1 MMLEKIKA
9 PSDIKKLNS
18 GEKIQL
24 AEDIRTRLVEVVLKN
39 GGHLASNLGVTE
51 LTIGL
56 YSVVDPFE
64 DKVIWDVGHQA
75 YVHKI
80 LTGRNQQFDTLR
92 QFGGMSGFPK
102 KNESDA
108 DCFETGHSS
117 TSVSAAVGM
126 ARARDIQGQ
135 TYKVV
140 AVIGDGAFTNGMVYE
155 ALNDAGTMKG
165 SVVFVLND
173 NGMSIARNVGGMSKY
188 LGKIRSGKTYV
199 KAKKNIKSG
208 LGRIPLIGSPIVRG
222 IQKVKTAF
230 RTLTIPGEWFE
241 ELGIKYIGPIDGHSI
256 EAVEKALKQAFY
268 LNCPVVI
275 HAITHK
281 GHGYADAEDNPSRFH
296 GVSPAEASSV
306 KQQGY
311 SAVMAE
317 ELCKMA
323 EKDDKI
329 TAITAAMPSGTG
341 LENFGNIFPERFF
354 DVGIAEEHAITMAA
368 GMAAAGL
375 RPYVAIYS
383 TFMQRAY
390 DQLLHDC
397 ALQKL
402 PVVITLD
409 RAGISG
415 RDGRTHHGIYDLSFL
430 NSIPDI
436 SVCAPCCS
444 EELKQMLRISR
455 ENKTGPFVIR
465 YPAKDNS
472 DGIVTITENNIVK
485 YGKGA
490 VVYESEKDKNKKN
503 VLLISLGQITGN
515 CIKAAEALHDMCN
528 VMVFHGRFL
537 KPLDEDGILDC
548 INKLKP
554 DVIVT
559 AEDGVKEGGF
569 GVSIATILQ
578 RHKISCGFD
587 IISAPSKPV
596 EHGSI
601 EELCEE
607 AGMDSVGIM
616 KVVLRLL

>member
-1 MMLEKIKA
+1 MLEKITS
-9 PSDIKKLNS
+9 PSDIKKLS
-18 GEKIQL
+18 HEDKLKL
-24 AEDIRTRLVEVVLKN
+24 AEDIRARLVDVVLKN

-51 LTIGL
+51 LTVGL
-56 YSVVDPFE
+56 YSVVDPFK

-75 YVHKI
+75 YVHKL
-80 LTGRNQQFDTLR
+80 LTGRNEQFDTLR
-92 QFGGMSGFPK
+92 QFGGISGFPK
-102 KNESDA
+102 RGESDA

-126 ARARDIQGQ
+126 ARARDIQGEK
-135 TYKVV
+135 YKVV

-165 SVVFVLND
+165 SVVFILND

-188 LGKIRSGKTYV
+188 LGKIRSGKSYI

-208 LGRIPLIGSPIVRG
+208 LGKIPLIGSPIVKG

-230 RTLTIPGEWFE
+230 RTLTIAGEWFE
-241 ELGIKYIGPIDGHSI
+241 ELGIKYIGPIDGHNI
-256 EAVEKALKQAFY
+256 ETIEKTLNQAFY
-268 LNCPVVI
+268 LDCPVLI

-281 GHGYADAEDNPSRFH
+281 GHGYTQAEDDPSAFH
-296 GVSPAEASSV
+296 GVAPKEKSIIKNPAYSS
-306 KQQGY
+306 Y
-311 SAVMAE
+311 MAE

-323 EKDDKI
+323 EKDEKI
-329 TAITAAMPSGTG
+329 VAITAAMPSGTG
-341 LENFGNIFPERFF
+341 LGKFAKIYPERFF

-415 RDGRTHHGIYDLSFL
+415 RDGSTHHGVYDLAYL
-430 NSIPDI
+430 NSVPDI
-436 SVCAPCCS
+436 TVCAPCCMS
-444 EELKQMLRISR
+444 ELSQMLKISR
-455 ENKTGPFVIR
+455 ENNEGPFVIR
-465 YPAKDNS
+465 YPAKDNFDS
-472 DGIVTITENNIVK
+472 DLYKIDNYPVE

-490 VVYESEKDKNKKN
+490 LIYHTLQDKNKKN
-503 VLLISLGQITGN
+503 VLIISLGQITGN
-515 CIKAAEALHDMCN
+515 CINAAAALSEMCN
-528 VMVFHGRFL
+528 ASVYHARFL
-537 KPLDEDGILDC
+537 KPLDKNGIIKC
-548 INKLKP
+548 IKEINP

-559 AEDGVKEGGF
+559 AEDGVGNGGF
-569 GVSIATILQ
+569 GSSVATLLQ
-578 RHKISCGFD
+578 KESISCKFD
-587 IISAPSKPV
+587 IISVPEKPV
-596 EHGSI
+596 EQGSI
-601 EELCEE
+601 EELYE
-607 AGMDSVGIM
+607 AVGLDSIGIM
-616 KVVLRLL
+616 KAVLKLL

>member
-1 MMLEKIKA
+1 MLEKIKA

-155 ALNDAGTMKG
+155 ALNDAGTMKS
-165 SVVFVLND
+165 SVVFILND

-230 RTLTIPGEWFE
+230 RTLTIPGDWLE
-241 ELGIKYIGPIDGHSI
+241 ELGIKYIG
-256 EAVEKALKQAFY
+256 Q
-268 LNCPVVI
+268 
-275 HAITHK
+275 
-281 GHGYADAEDNPSRFH
+281 
-296 GVSPAEASSV
+296 
-306 KQQGY
+306 
-311 SAVMAE
+311 
-317 ELCKMA
+317 
-323 EKDDKI
+323 
-329 TAITAAMPSGTG
+329 
-341 LENFGNIFPERFF
+341 
-354 DVGIAEEHAITMAA
+354 
-368 GMAAAGL
+368 
-375 RPYVAIYS
+375 
-383 TFMQRAY
+383 
-390 DQLLHDC
+390 
-397 ALQKL
+397 
-402 PVVITLD
+402 
-409 RAGISG
+409 
-415 RDGRTHHGIYDLSFL
+415 
-430 NSIPDI
+430 
-436 SVCAPCCS
+436 
-444 EELKQMLRISR
+444 
-455 ENKTGPFVIR
+455 
-465 YPAKDNS
+465 
-472 DGIVTITENNIVK
+472 
-485 YGKGA
+485 
-490 VVYESEKDKNKKN
+490 
-503 VLLISLGQITGN
+503 
-515 CIKAAEALHDMCN
+515 
-528 VMVFHGRFL
+528 VF
-537 KPLDEDGILDC
+537 
-548 INKLKP
+548 
-554 DVIVT
+554 
-559 AEDGVKEGGF
+559 
-569 GVSIATILQ
+569 
-578 RHKISCGFD
+578 
-587 IISAPSKPV
+587 
-596 EHGSI
+596 
-601 EELCEE
+601 
-607 AGMDSVGIM
+607 
-616 KVVLRLL
+616 